1 MALLRSGP
9 VGRHEHVDGQR
20 LVPGHCRRL
29 GHRHDRRPVP
39 GAEPAGRVNVA
50 VQPCACD
57 VEPGE
62 EPQRLAGRVVEVAGP
77 VLLGEAEQDGFDEV
91 RVGVADVG
99 EDVGFDAVQEGVI
112 VEDQEVAQVPPVGV
126 GVEAASTPV

>member
-1 MALLRSGP
+1 
-9 VGRHEHVDGQR
+9 
-20 LVPGHCRRL
+20 
-29 GHRHDRRPVP
+29 
-39 GAEPAGRVNVA
+39 
-50 VQPCACD
+50 
-57 VEPGE
+57 
-62 EPQRLAGRVVEVAGP
+62 VAGP